1 MGVIIPRMPRKRPRR
16 IFVERLLQLDLI
28 QDKRQCR
35 KKKQRVSKS
44 DGNNSDKSDS
54 KYWRQIKKTII
65 ITLFWINNLCTNL
78 FIEISLSIFFV
89 WNIYFTGS
97 SSSESSDESDSDSN
111 VKVRSP
117 KANVNIKKSNKRK
130 ADARKGNTKNIELT
144 ASEIAKLLV
153 EAVDSGK
160 YLFNSALKKD
170 EN

>member
-1 MGVIIPRMPRKRPRR
+1 MPRKRPRR

-44 DGNNSDKSDS
+44 DGHNSDKSDS

-78 FIEISLSIFFV
+78 FIEISLSIFLIWIWTWI
-89 WNIYFTGS
+89 WNIYFTGL

-160 YLFNSALKKD
+160 YLFNSALKKH